1 MMTVRITAPP
11 PCQHWIR
18 LSFKT
23 ATWRKDDKGCA
34 QIPVCLHVAHGLF
47 VLCFVVLFVALS
59 YMYAGCRVV
68 SVCVIE
74 ELTYF
79 MILHYTILGFGF
91 VTFDSSQPVEKTA
104 NIHFHQINGK
114 TV

>member
-1 MMTVRITAPP
+1 MLYGTV
-11 PCQHWIR
+11 CV
-18 LSFKT
+18 
-23 ATWRKDDKGCA
+23 CA
-34 QIPVCLHVAHGLF
+34 I
-47 VLCFVVLFVALS
+47 
-59 YMYAGCRVV
+59 
-68 SVCVIE
+68 VIE

-79 MILHYTILGFGF
+79 MILYYTILGFGF

>member
-1 MMTVRITAPP
+1 MVETLQWGHPGQRAAVNLIFLGQLSKNPNESSRIFLINGQGVKLLQA
-11 PCQHWIR
+11 
-18 LSFKT
+18 F
-23 ATWRKDDKGCA
+23 GC
-34 QIPVCLHVAHGLF
+34 CF
-47 VLCFVVLFVALS
+47 VLYGL
-59 YMYAGCRVV
+59 Y
-68 SVCVIE
+68 VCVIE

-79 MILHYTILGFGF
+79 MILYIYTILGFGF